1 MRILVH
7 SSKTVLCVIRSA
19 NHVLDHCNQTPQGK
33 AKRRRF
39 ATKSYQ
45 SNRFV
50 AHICQ
55 GNQLDATQS
64 TSELISCPFCP
75 PELPNASCSPWTA
88 KCPGLTKSRSLEQSK
103 STCYIS
109 PWVWRMRLSSTSSQN
124 QAGSRLHLSN
134 CQWFHAKKMRG
145 ETCETEKSLWLRNW
159 EPRIPWATTAT
170 TKAGLLL
177 TTWLTIWYANL
188 ACWCA
193 PWSNLRR
200 KIVTVGPR
208 EHATKIGF
216 MQLQKEKSYKPTK
229 MKLATSLAYEW
240 NIEMISELSK
250 ITSRMACLL
259 QSLPQGLAWNK
270 SCQWHVIE
278 SSIEAFQQKRI
289 RWLFSS
295 SAPQSKSPWV
305 HCWIMKL

>member
-1 MRILVH
+1 M
-7 SSKTVLCVIRSA
+7 SSTI
-19 NHVLDHCNQTPQGK
+19 
-33 AKRRRF
+33 
-39 ATKSYQ
+39 ATKHLREKLKEEDLLPSPTNQ
-45 SNRFV
+45 IVLSLTSAKGTNLMLRSPPRSWSPVHFV
-50 AHICQ
+50 LLSFQTH
-55 GNQLDATQS
+55 LVV
-64 TSELISCPFCP
+64 L
-75 PELPNASCSPWTA
+75 ELPNARASPRAGHLSKA
-88 KCPGLTKSRSLEQSK
+88 KVHVTSLLGFGF
-103 STCYIS
+103 
-109 PWVWRMRLSSTSSQN
+109 MRLSSTSSQN